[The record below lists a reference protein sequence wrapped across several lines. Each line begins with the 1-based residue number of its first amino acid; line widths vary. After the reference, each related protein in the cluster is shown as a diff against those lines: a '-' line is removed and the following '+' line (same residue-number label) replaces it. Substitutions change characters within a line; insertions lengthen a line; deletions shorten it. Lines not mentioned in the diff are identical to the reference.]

1 MQSAREGEHRA
12 AGAEPQHGH
21 ADGHIGEMVKLLD
34 RESSNEQ
41 NLVGE
46 RCCREECHGDG
57 SPESCHGVRR
67 RPLNIGTKR
76 TGRRLRVRTF
86 PFESF
91 STKMRLCT
99 P

>member
-21 ADGHIGEMVKLLD
+21 ADGHIGKMVKLLD

-46 RCCREECHGDG
+46 RCRREECHGDA
-57 SPESCHGVRR
+57 SPQ
-67 RPLNIGTKR
+67 
-76 TGRRLRVRTF
+76 
-86 PFESF
+86 
-91 STKMRLCT
+91 
-99 P
+99 